1 MKINYKQIDESH
13 LQYDPKEIGVRED
26 YEVDLSDFI
35 KDYPDRVKEKSE
47 ILWVSKNLFEL
58 KDRTLFALWCAR
70 QVEYLMKDQRSINVL
85 AVTENFVFGKA
96 SRKDLAEAAEAAWE
110 AEESSWKAIET
121 EANAWEASES
131 AARVAEVALSD
142 KSERSTWSSR
152 ITDSQ
157 IDVLLQMIAK
167 PNGEWYR
174 EIYPEQGTI

>member
-96 SRKDLAEAAEAAWE
+96 SRNDL
-110 AEESSWKAIET
+110 K
-121 EANAWEASES
+121 
-131 AARVAEVALSD
+131 
-142 KSERSTWSSR
+142 
-152 ITDSQ
+152 
-157 IDVLLQMIAK
+157 
-167 PNGEWYR
+167 
-174 EIYPEQGTI
+174 